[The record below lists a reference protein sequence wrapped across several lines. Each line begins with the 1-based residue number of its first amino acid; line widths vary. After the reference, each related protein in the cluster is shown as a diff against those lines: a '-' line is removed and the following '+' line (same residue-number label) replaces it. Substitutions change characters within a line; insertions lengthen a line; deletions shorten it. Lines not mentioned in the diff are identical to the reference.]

1 MLNTESYSRVGWGG
15 KWVCV
20 GILCPCPSV
29 RSSLF
34 LEPGTGGAL
43 HKYCLPASR
52 PWWALRGY
60 QHESSHPFHFLQ
72 KQFHFIH
79 YIKYHIFFFLPLSFF
94 SPSLSPSRDHRL
106 AQGGGLGRGHQWG
119 TGAAHLSILAWAGRG
134 RRRVLGRRPWH
145 YGAVKAH
152 NGD

>member
-1 MLNTESYSRVGWGG
+1 M
-15 KWVCV
+15 CV

-52 PWWALRGY
+52 PRWALRGY

-79 YIKYHIFFFLPLSFF
+79 YIKYHIFFSSRCHFSILLYLQVGATDSHREGGWEGDTSRELGQLTCQYLPG
-94 SPSLSPSRDHRL
+94 
-106 AQGGGLGRGHQWG
+106 QGGGGGGSSADGLGIMEPSKLITVTNDFLR
-119 TGAAHLSILAWAGRG
+119 
-134 RRRVLGRRPWH
+134 
-145 YGAVKAH
+145 K
-152 NGD
+152 

>member
-1 MLNTESYSRVGWGG
+1 M
-15 KWVCV
+15 CV

-52 PWWALRGY
+52 PRWALRGY
-60 QHESSHPFHFLQ
+60 QHESSRPFHFLQ

-79 YIKYHIFFFLPLSFF
+79 YIKYHVFF
-94 SPSLSPSRDHRL
+94 SSRCHFSFLLYLQVGATDSHRE
-106 AQGGGLGRGHQWG
+106 GGLGRGHQQG

-134 RRRVLGRRPWH
+134 RRWVLGRRPWH